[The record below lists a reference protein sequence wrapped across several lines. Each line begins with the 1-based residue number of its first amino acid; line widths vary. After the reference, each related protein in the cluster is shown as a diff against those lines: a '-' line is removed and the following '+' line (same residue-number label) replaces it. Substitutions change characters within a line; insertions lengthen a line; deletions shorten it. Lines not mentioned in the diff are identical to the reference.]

1 MKKYKGFIMV
11 LWLAVF
17 LLPTPSIMAQSTT
30 VGRHASYW
38 QVQLNS
44 GSSLFFGDVKQ
55 KKFWPVSSNQ
65 NEWRLGAGLNIFR
78 QFSPVFSA
86 GGQALYG
93 QLSGTRRD
101 ANQYFE
107 SDYIEFTLNANVS
120 LTNLIWKYDPSR
132 HYNVY
137 LLAGVGLT
145 NYNSTVYNL
154 ASGAVIAQVGNGYG
168 SGLGGRTLEGILTG
182 GIGLSY
188 QLNDKLS
195 LHFETTNHMMNSD
208 MMDNWVSGFKYDFYN
223 YTSIGIAYK
232 FGQKRKVMAGRV
244 VQPALHKTGTGERQP
259 EPMKK
264 GNTITPVQQPA
275 TKTEQPV
282 QPQAKPVE
290 KNVEHPQTA
299 RTNTFQQK
307 KESSKVAVK
316 QPVKMPVRP
325 ILEYRVQIRARYGKA
340 LSITYLKNRYHITHS
355 TIREDMHDG
364 YYIYT
369 IGSFD
374 TYEQA
379 RARRDTL
386 RRVNGI
392 RDAFVVAFRN
402 GYRLDKLP

>member
-1 MKKYKGFIMV
+1 MKKYTGFIMV

-17 LLPTPSIMAQSTT
+17 LFPTHSIMAQSKTA
-30 VGRHASYW
+30 GNDAPYW

-44 GSSLFFGDVKQ
+44 GPSLFFGDVKQ
-55 KKFWPVSSNQ
+55 NKFWPVSSNQ
-65 NEWRLGAGLNIFR
+65 NEWRIGAGLNVFR
-78 QFSPVFSA
+78 QLSPVFSA

-145 NYNSTVYNL
+145 NYNTTVYNL
-154 ASGAVIAQVGNGYG
+154 TSGAVIAQVGNGHG
-168 SGLGGRTLEGILTG
+168 SSFGGRTLEGILTG
-182 GIGLSY
+182 GLGLRY

-195 LHFETTNHMMNSD
+195 LHFETTNHIMNSD
-208 MMDNWVSGFKYDFYN
+208 MMDHWVRSFKYDVYN

-244 VQPALHKTGTGERQP
+244 VPSALHKTGTGERQP
-259 EPMKK
+259 EPVKK
-264 GNTITPVQQPA
+264 ENTITPVQKPA
-275 TKTEQPV
+275 TKAVQPV
-282 QPQAKPVE
+282 QPQAKPVQ
-290 KNVEHPQTA
+290 KNVEHPQTV

-307 KESSKVAVK
+307 EEPVRVIVK
-316 QPVKMPVRP
+316 QPVKSPARPV
-325 ILEYRVQIRARYGKA
+325 LEYRVQIRARYGKA
-340 LSITYLKNRYHITHS
+340 LSVTYLKNRYHITHS

-379 RARRDTL
+379 RAARDVL